1 VAAKPTDR
9 RVSMKV
15 HEMMHKGIESVAPET
30 PVVTLAKMMMQHDIG
45 AIPVGE
51 NDQLIGM
58 VTDRDIIVRAVAN
71 GKDISKLTARDVMT
85 KGMIYCQ
92 DSEEV
97 GDAVRIMESKKV
109 RRLPVLNENKRMVG
123 MLSLGDVS
131 HAASHEIAAVV
142 MKAVSAHH
150 G

>member
-1 VAAKPTDR
+1 
-9 RVSMKV
+9 MKV